1 MEEAAPAS
9 GFLFSPIFPALHTLL
24 GLALH
29 LLTCSDPFQE
39 VSHPPPRPPPPVHH
53 CLPFPATLLTYGLSA
68 PPTRPAVPSSLPC
81 SPHRC
86 LSVTDS
92 GLRSKAAP
100 HSLSRAHP
108 VCCSLSLQ
116 DSTSLVSSDLSCPSV
131 ICLCS
136 PSSPWRK
143 LPTHRPSVTSS
154 EVLCRAWIQMLCIS
168 QLSCCGR
175 IPQTP
180 DLKQQV
186 HFLTV
191 LEAGS
196 PRSRCCQG

>member
-1 MEEAAPAS
+1 MCVCVCVRARVRVRVLACAFIGRTDPWLSPGLPWAS
-9 GFLFSPIFPALHTLL
+9 S
-24 GLALH
+24 GLRDSLV
-29 LLTCSDPFQE
+29 T
-39 VSHPPPRPPPPVHH
+39 
-53 CLPFPATLLTYGLSA
+53 TLLTYGLSA